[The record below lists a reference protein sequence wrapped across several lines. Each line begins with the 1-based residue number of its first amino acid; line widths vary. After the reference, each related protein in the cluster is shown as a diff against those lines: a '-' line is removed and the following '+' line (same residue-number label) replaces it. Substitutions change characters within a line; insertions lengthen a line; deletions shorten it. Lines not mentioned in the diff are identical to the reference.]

1 MKQCYVLVVDDE
13 PNMRRVLEI
22 MLRKAGHFVF
32 AAGNGLEA
40 LDILRDNPIDLVITD
55 MRMPVMNGIELLT
68 RLREDGAEVPVI
80 VITAHGSV
88 ESAVDAMKRG
98 ASDYILRP
106 FDIDALELA
115 IARVLNDAEVVRQN
129 SFMREELN
137 RGWDAFVGASAA
149 MRAVYSSKALCI
161 WSG

>member
-1 MKQCYVLVVDDE
+1 MKQCCVLVVDDE
-13 PNMRRVLEI
+13 PHMRRILEI
-22 MLRKAGHFVF
+22 MLRKSGHLVY
-32 AAGNGLEA
+32 AAGNGREA
-40 LDILRDNPIDLVITD
+40 LDILRDNPVDLVITD
-55 MRMPVMNGIELLT
+55 MRMPEMDGIELLT

-106 FDIDALELA
+106 FDIDALEVA

-129 SFMREELN
+129 RSEE
-137 RGWDAFVGASAA
+137 RRVG
-149 MRAVYSSKALCI
+149 K
-161 WSG
+161 